1 MTMRANLYDKL
12 YFLLYSLLSKMGKY
26 DLGFKAM
33 MLFSA
38 MIFAHVITI
47 AFLIYEKS
55 DLEWLA
61 SYLGVMIVGLPIL
74 VFNYFYFVY
83 NHRYIKVSERLQ
95 IESSRSSVLGGI
107 SYIIITA
114 IPLLYVVIK

>member
-1 MTMRANLYDKL
+1 MKTNYYDKL
-12 YFLLYSLLSKMGKY
+12 YFQLYSLLSKFGKY

-38 MIFAHVITI
+38 MIFAHIITI
-47 AFLIYEKS
+47 VFLIYEKS

-61 SYLGVMIVGLPIL
+61 SFLGVVIIGIPIL

-83 NHRYIKVSERLQ
+83 NQRYEMISELTQ
-95 IESSRSSVLGGI
+95 KKSASKLVLGGI
-107 SYIIITA
+107 SYIVVTVV
-114 IPLLYVVIK
+114 LLLMVVIN